1 MLSTKYAIRFPD
13 LQEVDVTNN
22 KNIFEEKTITKTTK
36 IFIETFDA
44 FSSLTEFVIQKNKT
58 HELEKQLNA
67 QKEVI
72 DTNVRN
78 LKQQKEIELQELAKR
93 LSERSKVEKEKML
106 LEIEKLRLETQQ
118 MVQNFTVSFEKQI
131 CTNKIW

>member
-44 FSSLTEFVIQKNKT
+44 FSSLTEFVIQ
-58 HELEKQLNA
+58 
-67 QKEVI
+67 
-72 DTNVRN
+72 
-78 LKQQKEIELQELAKR
+78 
-93 LSERSKVEKEKML
+93 
-106 LEIEKLRLETQQ
+106 
-118 MVQNFTVSFEKQI
+118 
-131 CTNKIW
+131 